1 MMFNTMKLKTKNK
14 KENMNFSVRKPAPRH
29 IQFLLHFHVRVR
41 EAGTDSNHEHKV
53 SSKKS
58 SLVLSGGDNGGESL
72 LAGDGKS
79 RRSLVPSSRFKYF
92 VCASVLV
99 DMMVH

>member
-1 MMFNTMKLKTKNK
+1 MKLKTKNQK
-14 KENMNFSVRKPAPRH
+14 RKHDFQRKVRKPAPRH

-92 VCASVLV
+92 VGASVLV